1 MSREIK
7 VRVWSKE
14 LKNFV
19 CPNDVLRLNAYG
31 VLRVIGE
38 KEYVIQQYTGVKDK
52 TGKEIYEGDILVFD
66 KDGQREY
73 GYTVVFSYGKFELK
87 MPDCKMNID
96 IGWCHEMIVV
106 NKQSVKEMT
115 FV

>member
-1 MSREIK
+1 MNREIK
-7 VRVWSKE
+7 VRVWSKK

-19 CPNDVLRLNAYG
+19 CPNDVLRLNVYG
-31 VLRVIGE
+31 VLRVIG
-38 KEYVIQQYTGVKDK
+38 KKKYVIQQYTGCKDK
-52 TGKEIYEGDILVFD
+52 IGKEIYEGDVLVFD

-96 IGWCHEMIVV
+96 IGWCHEMIMI
-106 NKQSVKEMT
+106 NKQSVKK
-115 FV
+115 